1 MIDFYYEFP
10 EGSKVF
16 DQPVRYGL
24 LRGWHPDQIDS
35 YQHTLH
41 SQCYVNASRIWLENA
56 NGVYQIKPDWYGMRG
71 HVDPREFTMIKLK
84 SRVYKWWFDES

>member
-56 NGVYQIKPDWYGMRG
+56 NGISLV
-71 HVDPREFTMIKLK
+71 RELGRDIHKKISPKEMTWIKLQAK
-84 SRVYKWWFDES
+84 ELA

>member
-24 LRGWHPDQIDS
+24 LRGWHPDHLDS

-41 SQCYVNASRIWLENA
+41 NQCYTHAHRLWAENA
-56 NGVYQIKPDWYGMRG
+56 NGITLI
-71 HVDPREFTMIKLK
+71 RENGRDVHSKISPKEMTWIKLQAK
-84 SRVYKWWFDES
+84 ELV